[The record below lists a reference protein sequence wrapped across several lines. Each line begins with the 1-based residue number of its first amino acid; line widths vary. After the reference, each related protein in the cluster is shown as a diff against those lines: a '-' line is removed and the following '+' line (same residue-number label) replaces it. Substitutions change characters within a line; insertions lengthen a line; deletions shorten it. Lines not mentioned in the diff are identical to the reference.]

1 MSSLIAKYH
10 GSADSPNVDLSMKLF
25 VGQVPKNMEENELQ
39 PYFQKYGPIS
49 SVKICRDRDSKNHK
63 GCAFV
68 TFENLDHADEALHEM
83 HDRVALP
90 GAKKEM
96 QIKPVHIED
105 EKKFEKRLFVGMI
118 SKSLTTPELED
129 MFSKF
134 GEISDCNIL
143 NSQDKTSRGCGFIKF
158 EKASSCLLAIKEV
171 HHSQT
176 MDGCNSPI
184 VVKHADSPADKMKRQ
199 AGPGYEE
206 RPSKRPFMPQGPGPY
221 SQPPPPPHFNH
232 PPPPPA
238 QQNSTAMALINAFTP
253 LLATVAEQ
261 NSPGTTKMLVKSI
274 EIALNALQHENSPSA
289 HTALVS
295 IASNLSVAV
304 ANNLS
309 RAQPPS
315 TYNSAAYNAGDYNQ
329 NNTQEYQQYNYQ
341 YQGQGG
347 SYSGTGS
354 YYNNKQPNGNNHQHY
369 NYSSRPNW
377 WGKQVRFVLNVY
389 CQ

>member
-1 MSSLIAKYH
+1 MLQQNTYHCQIDQVRMSSLIAKYH
-10 GSADSPNVDLSMKLF
+10 GSAESPSVDLSMKLF
-25 VGQVPKNMEENELQ
+25 VGQVPKTMEESELQ
-39 PYFQKYGPIS
+39 PYFQKYGPIM
-49 SVKICRDRDSKNHK
+49 SVKICRDRDTKNHK

-96 QIKPVHIED
+96 QIKPVHVED

-118 SKSLTTPELED
+118 SKSLAPPDLED

-134 GEISDCNIL
+134 GEITDCNIL
-143 NSQDKTSRGCGFIKF
+143 YSQDKSSRGCGFIKF
-158 EKASSCLLAIKEV
+158 EKPSSCLLAIKEV

-176 MDGCNSPI
+176 MEGCNSPI

-199 AGPGYEE
+199 AGQGYDD
-206 RPSKRPFMPQGPGPY
+206 RQSKRPFMQHGPGNF
-221 SQPPPPPHFNH
+221 SQPPPPPPQFNQ
-232 PPPPPA
+232 PPPPQ

-261 NSPGTTKMLVKSI
+261 NNPGTTKMLVKSI

-309 RAQPPS
+309 RTQPQN
-315 TYNSAAYNAGDYNQ
+315 TFNSAGYNAGDYNQ
-329 NNTQEYQQYNYQ
+329 YNTQDFQQYNTQ
-341 YQGQGG
+341 YSSQGS
-347 SYSGTGS
+347 SYSGSAS
-354 YYNNKQPNGNNHQHY
+354 YYGGNQQNGNSAHY
-369 NYSSRPNW
+369 NYSSRPN
-377 WGKQVRFVLNVY
+377 
-389 CQ
+389 